1 MSDHTVESRPRWL
14 GAVLME
20 KLVVI
25 MLWLIGVNNT
35 LYVFVIIKKG
45 IIIIIILG

>member
-25 MLWLIGVNNT
+25 MLWLIGVNT